1 MFEYDP
7 YLKSEKQIIAT
18 FISGRKYLDELVDD
32 LMPRNRNLSSQSVI
46 ITGPRGAGKSHFI
59 KTFYYRI
66 KNHETLKQFYLPVI
80 FPEELFSAG
89 SLYHFLREIVKRI
102 FIEYQ
107 VLEDSGG
114 GQEKAGKVKTL
125 QEEYQRLIK
134 IPFKGSKK
142 FQEEQR
148 NKIEDDLFALLDE
161 LGEATGKKAILLLEN
176 LQDLLGR
183 KINSDG
189 LKKFR
194 AFLQQ
199 EHSPVLIIGTAVAV
213 FDQIKKNGEPFYNFF
228 KLRRLTGLS
237 HEEVVEL
244 LRAESAARR
253 DHKVLE
259 HIKRQEGSIEVF
271 RIITGGNP
279 RLVLFLY
286 DLLAGN
292 GQLTVEDILL
302 KITDL
307 TPYFK
312 AETESLSDARQ
323 MILVSLCDG
332 PPAWT
337 PTEIAQYLNEPLG
350 IVSEN
355 LKRLLAEGKVRVVE
369 TRPGK
374 DIKRSES
381 FYSVADYFYR
391 IWHQMRQ
398 SLSADESVRWMAE
411 LTALLFS
418 ESDLEER
425 FANSSDNIKSVYKKA
440 LELRRDDAFTGCLQ
454 AMIKQS
460 AITPEGSPSIY
471 DGPDAA
477 VESLYM
483 GNSYLE
489 SGNHA
494 RAIECYQRA
503 LEIKPDMYEAHFDMG
518 YAYDKLGDYARA
530 IDCYQRAVEIK
541 TDKDKA
547 YYNMGIGYCELGDH
561 ARAKDC
567 FQRASEIK
575 PDFYEAFYNM
585 GYAYNKL
592 GDHAKAIG
600 CYQRAVEKKPDLLE
614 AYYNMGNSYSKL
626 GDHAKAIDCYQK
638 VVEIKPDKHE
648 AYYNM
653 GNSHSG
659 LGDHARAIACYLKAT
674 AIKPDDYDAYYQLGQ
689 CYFNSEKYLDALSS
703 FRNYILLSGD
713 FKHKNKDMN
722 VFVFMRKASIFV
734 LREDEVIKRLVDS
747 NELVT
752 KVAALEQMIHLG
764 KFNGVEAFYRSLL
777 PEIKKDDILKGLK
790 ELYFAFMF
798 ETICRLN
805 AEPAKIDPRITAR
818 CFLEIALLLNDGRSA
833 EEKVNEF
840 LLNYIWNINKEKINK
855 NILNDIFSDWQE
867 HVSLPE
873 AVTAIFEAL
882 KDPTSRTAQV
892 WSADPLFTEIIKKL

>member
-7 YLKSEKQIIAT
+7 YQKSEEQIIAT

-148 NKIEDDLFALLDE
+148 NKIEDDLFVLLDE

-292 GQLTVEDILL
+292 DQLTVEDILL

-374 DIKRSES
+374 DVKRSES
-381 FYSVADYFYR
+381 FYSVTDYFYR

-398 SLSADESVRWMAE
+398 SLLADESVRWMAE

-425 FANSSDNIKSVYKKA
+425 FANSSDNIKSVYKKV

-460 AITPEGSPSIY
+460 AIIPEGSPSIY
-471 DGPDAA
+471 DGPDTA

-483 GNSYLE
+483 GSSYLE
-489 SGNHA
+489 SGDHA
-494 RAIECYQRA
+494 RAIDCYQRA
-503 LEIKPDMYEAHFDMG
+503 LEIKPDKHEA
-518 YAYDKLGDYARA
+518 Y
-530 IDCYQRAVEIK
+530 
-541 TDKDKA
+541 
-547 YYNMGIGYCELGDH
+547 
-561 ARAKDC
+561 
-567 FQRASEIK
+567 
-575 PDFYEAFYNM
+575 YNM

-592 GDHAKAIG
+592 GDHAKAIDS
-600 CYQRAVEKKPDLLE
+600 YQRAVEIKPDLHE
-614 AYYNMGNSYSKL
+614 AYYNMGNSYS
-626 GDHAKAIDCYQK
+626 D
-638 VVEIKPDKHE
+638 
-648 AYYNM
+648 
-653 GNSHSG
+653 
-659 LGDHARAIACYLKAT
+659 LGDHARAIACYLKT
-674 AIKPDDYDAYYQLGQ
+674 TEIKPDDYDAYYQLGQ
-689 CYFNSEKYLDALSS
+689 CYFNSENYLDALSS
-703 FRNYILLSGD
+703 FQNYILFSGD
-713 FKHKNKDMN
+713 FKHKSKDMN
-722 VFVFMRKASIFV
+722 VFDYMRKASIFV
-734 LREDEVIKRLVDS
+734 FKEDEVIKRLVDS
-747 NELVT
+747 NEPVPARI
-752 KVAALEQMIHLG
+752 AALEQMIYLG

-777 PEIKKDDILKGLK
+777 TEIKKNDIPKGLK
-790 ELYFAFMF
+790 ELYFIFMF
-798 ETICRLN
+798 DTICRLN

-818 CFLEIALLLNDGRSA
+818 CFLEIALLFNDGRSP
-833 EEKVNEF
+833 EEKVIEF